1 MHTFAHVD
9 AQAIYL
15 QLTTERTGR
24 WKTSLDQLQMCAS
37 NANVMSLSK
46 WSSSSVSITAWVERF
61 SWQLFGPGCSAF
73 SLLFREAHLFLLGP
87 IISRAPLMVLLRVT
101 KCTECGDDG
110 TDGWGLARAY
120 WGLSVGARA
129 SPLATNSLPPH
140 SRAIVGLP
148 QRTCCIASQQRA
160 RACGQCRSGAPLFQP
175 LRVQLAAALEEELA
189 GRGVHR

>member
-101 KCTECGDDG
+101 KCTVCGDDG

-120 WGLSVGARA
+120 WGLSRKGGFPYDLVGPRFW
-129 SPLATNSLPPH
+129 
-140 SRAIVGLP
+140 R
-148 QRTCCIASQQRA
+148 
-160 RACGQCRSGAPLFQP
+160 LFYCWSI
-175 LRVQLAAALEEELA
+175 
-189 GRGVHR
+189 GRGLYARETPVSSRFARSVRGSRVGSVESRGIVEIG

>member
-1 MHTFAHVD
+1 VTSTTSNAAVDTNESHQMHTFAHVD

-120 WGLSVGARA
+120 WGL
-129 SPLATNSLPPH
+129 
-140 SRAIVGLP
+140 
-148 QRTCCIASQQRA
+148 
-160 RACGQCRSGAPLFQP
+160 
-175 LRVQLAAALEEELA
+175 
-189 GRGVHR
+189 

>member
-1 MHTFAHVD
+1 VTSTTSNAAVDTNESHQMHTFAHVD

-110 TDGWGLARAY
+110 TDGWGLALLT
-120 WGLSVGARA
+120 GV
-129 SPLATNSLPPH
+129 
-140 SRAIVGLP
+140 
-148 QRTCCIASQQRA
+148 
-160 RACGQCRSGAPLFQP
+160 CRREQHTFWHQI
-175 LRVQLAAALEEELA
+175 
-189 GRGVHR
+189 